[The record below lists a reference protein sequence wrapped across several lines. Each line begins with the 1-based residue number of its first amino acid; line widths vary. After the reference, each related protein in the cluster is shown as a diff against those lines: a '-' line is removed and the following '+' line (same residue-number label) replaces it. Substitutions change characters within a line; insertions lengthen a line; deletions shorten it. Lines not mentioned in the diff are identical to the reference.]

1 MSKLFDE
8 TAAEN
13 CERTDDRIYANFNFP
28 AIRALTQALNRNEQ
42 LKAQEEGARCDRGF
56 DGGEWSDAWHAQVQ
70 RDMIMEIAWR
80 VAGRFHMNGDDLFY
94 QLNGAAF
101 VESDR
106 QVRAICREGNTH
118 DAR

>member
-1 MSKLFDE
+1 
-8 TAAEN
+8 
-13 CERTDDRIYANFNFP
+13 
-28 AIRALTQALNRNEQ
+28 
-42 LKAQEEGARCDRGF
+42 
-56 DGGEWSDAWHAQVQ
+56 
-70 RDMIMEIAWR
+70 